1 MSLSQERPTN
11 PATRFLEV
19 KSGKVS
25 YYDKESQENVEVPT
39 PLEFIV
45 LDQLATIKGWSDADE
60 SGYWSNEVRS
70 VGRDPLTVRTSKGA
84 KETGLWRDIKGS
96 PNVAGAR
103 YHASIYLAHKSTDG
117 LAIANL
123 SLKGAALNAW
133 IEFTQ
138 KNRLGN
144 VKVVLSGWADGK
156 KGAVTYKVPV
166 FEAVPLG
173 EDEKAEA
180 KELDKELQGYLNEY
194 FSYSP
199 DENRNANAS
208 KDVVID
214 PDDFDENEPIDL
226 SEIPF

>member
-19 KSGKVS
+19 KNGKVV
-25 YYDKESQENVEVPT
+25 YYDKESQENVEVTT

-60 SGYWSNEVRS
+60 SGYWSNEVKS
-70 VGRDPLTVRTSKGA
+70 VGRDVLTVRTSKGI
-84 KETGLWRDIKGS
+84 KESGLWRDIKGS
-96 PNVAGAR
+96 ANLAGAHYR
-103 YHASIYLAHKSTDG
+103 TSIYLAHQSTDG

-138 KNRLGN
+138 KNRVNN

-166 FEAVPLG
+166 FEAVPLN
-173 EDEKAEA
+173 EAEKEEA
-180 KELDKELQGYLNEY
+180 KALDRELQSYFNEY
-194 FSYSP
+194 FNYTPEDNSTH
-199 DENRNANAS
+199 
-208 KDVVID
+208 KDVVVE
-214 PDDFDENEPIDL
+214 DFDENEPIDL

>member
-19 KSGKVS
+19 KNGKVV
-25 YYDKESQENVEVPT
+25 YYDKESQENVEVTT

-45 LDQLATIKGWSDADE
+45 LDQLATIKGWSDSDE
-60 SGYWSNEVRS
+60 SGYWSNEVKS
-70 VGRDPLTVRTSKGA
+70 VGRDVLTVRTSKGI
-84 KETGLWRDIKGS
+84 KESGLWREIKGS
-96 PNVAGAR
+96 ANLAGAHYR
-103 YHASIYLAHKSTDG
+103 TSIYLAHQSTDG

-138 KNRLGN
+138 KNRVSN

-166 FEAVPLG
+166 FEAVPLS
-173 EDEKAEA
+173 DAEKEEA
-180 KELDKELQGYLNEY
+180 KALDRELQSYFNEY
-194 FSYSP
+194 FNYTPEDNSTH
-199 DENRNANAS
+199 
-208 KDVVID
+208 KDVVVE
-214 PDDFDENEPIDL
+214 DFDENEPIDL